1 MPIKTE
7 RALMTSFW
15 VDDVAALE
23 KAVAGMELPAPEE
36 AKKVIFSEAVS
47 DGLLHVTIVREHE
60 ALQVSGWTTQVAKHG
75 FRYLQAFGDRPLED
89 NVEQIRQQLGTAR
102 SSK

>member
-15 VDDVAALE
+15 VAEVAALE
-23 KAVAGMELPAPEE
+23 KAVADMELPAPEE
-36 AKKVIFSEAVS
+36 ARKVIFSEAVS
-47 DGLLHVTIVREHE
+47 DPLLHVTIVREHE
-60 ALQVSGWTTQVAKHG
+60 AFQLSGWTRQIANDD
-75 FRYLQAFGDRPLED
+75 FRYVQAFGDRQLED
-89 NVEQIRQQLGTAR
+89 IVKQIRQQLVTAR